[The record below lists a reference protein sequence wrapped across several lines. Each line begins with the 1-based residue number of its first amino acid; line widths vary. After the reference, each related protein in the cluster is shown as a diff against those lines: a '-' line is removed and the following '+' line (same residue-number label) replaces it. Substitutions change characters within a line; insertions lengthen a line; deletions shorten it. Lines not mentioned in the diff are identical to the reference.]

1 MPAEWNGEQNIIEQD
16 RKGDVTVEKG
26 CVCGVWDWNLSRS
39 QHEAKMESSI
49 FLLSD
54 NFRPSFGHFPNAV
67 LSPTGQRGNDQRLA
81 MSAPFPAEMMARK
94 LWSGLVP
101 TMATITQ

>member
-49 FLLSD
+49 F
-54 NFRPSFGHFPNAV
+54 FAF
-67 LSPTGQRGNDQRLA
+67 
-81 MSAPFPAEMMARK
+81 
-94 LWSGLVP
+94 
-101 TMATITQ
+101 